1 MKNNNFRAKTENPN
15 ITYERNNFRAK
26 NKNYDLA
33 KSNNFRAKN
42 NNICD

>member
-1 MKNNNFRAKTENPN
+1 MKNNNFRVKTENPN